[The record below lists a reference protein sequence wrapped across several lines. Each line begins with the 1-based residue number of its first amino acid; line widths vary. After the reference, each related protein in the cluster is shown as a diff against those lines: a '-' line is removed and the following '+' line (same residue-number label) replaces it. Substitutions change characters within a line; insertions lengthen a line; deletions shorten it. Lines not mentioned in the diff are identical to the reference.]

1 MSRGSRAD
9 PEIQSA
15 VASASWAMGVV
26 RTILIDKDACPG
38 LRLLVTFRND
48 PGFWHERI
56 LLRCVFPGVWLIYT
70 AGGDLYMELSK
81 GWCSLFYLSGGDG

>member
-26 RTILIDKDACPG
+26 RTILIDKNACPG
-38 LRLLVTFRND
+38 LRLLVTFGNE
-48 PGFWHERI
+48 PGLWYERI

-70 AGGDLYMELSK
+70 PGGRLCVELSM
-81 GWCSLFYLSGGDG
+81 GLVQHLLL